1 MIGECDDMMIMKLE
15 ILTPE
20 SVIYRGDVD
29 SITLPGTLGSFQIL
43 NNHAPIISSLTKGK
57 LSFSVSGEVR
67 QMDVTDGLVEMHNNK
82 VTVCIDEIH

>member
-1 MIGECDDMMIMKLE
+1 MTLE

-20 SVIYRGDVD
+20 SVFYRGDAD

-43 NNHAPIISSLTKGK
+43 NNHAPIISSLTKGV
-57 LSFSVSGEVR
+57 LSFTVNGEIRQIEVS
-67 QMDVTDGLVEMHNNK
+67 DGVMEMHNNK

>member
-1 MIGECDDMMIMKLE
+1 MTLE

-20 SVIYRGDVD
+20 SVFYRGEAD

-43 NNHAPIISSLTKGK
+43 NNHAPIISSLTKGV
-57 LSFSVSGEVR
+57 LSFTVNGEIRQIGVS
-67 QMDVTDGLVEMHNNK
+67 DGLMEMHDNK